1 MTGATV
7 LPAWNE
13 EDDAAHGMARE
24 SQCARA
30 AARDPLRWVMSLMK
44 IMLFVG
50 AVFLL
55 GTLYRWV
62 RGVPPRG

>member
-1 MTGATV
+1 
-7 LPAWNE
+7 
-13 EDDAAHGMARE
+13 
-24 SQCARA
+24 
-30 AARDPLRWVMSLMK
+30 MSLMK

-50 AVFLL
+50 AAFLL